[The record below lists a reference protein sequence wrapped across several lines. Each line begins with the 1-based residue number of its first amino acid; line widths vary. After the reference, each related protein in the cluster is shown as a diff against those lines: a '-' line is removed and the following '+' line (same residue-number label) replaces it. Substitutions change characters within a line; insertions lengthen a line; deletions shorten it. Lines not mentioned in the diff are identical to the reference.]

1 MIGMFVFANSLAIL
15 WGLSR
20 INGHVMG
27 MFVLGFSGIFS
38 NRMMVMQGLGGL
50 QSK

>member
-1 MIGMFVFANSLAIL
+1 MIGMFVFVNSMVIL
-15 WGLSR
+15 WGFSG